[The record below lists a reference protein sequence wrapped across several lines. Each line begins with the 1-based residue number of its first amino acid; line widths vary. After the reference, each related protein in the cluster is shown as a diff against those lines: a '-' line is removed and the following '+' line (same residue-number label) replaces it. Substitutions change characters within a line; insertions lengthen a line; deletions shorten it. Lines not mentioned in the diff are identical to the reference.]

1 MRWACFTHMISLW
14 LLLFVT
20 CAVFFSL
27 LYPISIFPLLRF
39 IPSYVRRDFLR
50 RTFAFDWICWF
61 KLRRWNSTRT
71 IKTRAWNTEML
82 YMIYV
87 YVYLLNDVLWHVKQ
101 KEVFFRLSLTYI
113 CKYVCLMCR
122 MPCESWRPNRKK
134 HQVDS
139 VSVFLWSDLL
149 CSCDIIAQAWT
160 DSMTFFPELFCR
172 CLVSLAHSLTH
183 IFCLSTSTV
192 FFSGFISCWLFGI
205 AIIIQ

>member
-1 MRWACFTHMISLW
+1 MLKSQFWVVRLHFCKLKVSQVWYCAMGLLYTYDISLI
-14 LLLFVT
+14 
-20 CAVFFSL
+20 AVVCDMCGFFSL

-134 HQVDS
+134 H
-139 VSVFLWSDLL
+139 
-149 CSCDIIAQAWT
+149 
-160 DSMTFFPELFCR
+160 
-172 CLVSLAHSLTH
+172 
-183 IFCLSTSTV
+183 
-192 FFSGFISCWLFGI
+192 
-205 AIIIQ
+205 